1 MLDELNNKVSEILLK
16 FSDLAS
22 ADFLGNIK
30 EVLSGFL
37 GWEALVAAFFIFAV
51 FFYGLSI
58 GKARLLLFLI
68 SIYIAK
74 LFVDSFVY
82 VDYLLDVF
90 GNNIFAIY
98 LGLFIISYIAI
109 FLILDRSILKIR
121 LSTREYPIS
130 KLLALSVV
138 IIILLSN
145 VVFTYLPPDVALGV
159 KGGGAKYFLG
169 DTAFFWWFLL
179 SVLSILLLKRK
190 KKRKD

>member
-22 ADFLGNIK
+22 ADFLGNIR
-30 EVLSGFL
+30 EISNGFS
-37 GWEALVAAFFIFAV
+37 GWEALVAAFFIFAI

-82 VDYLLDVF
+82 VDYLLDIF

-121 LSTREYPIS
+121 LSTKEYPVS

-138 IIILLSN
+138 IVILLSN
-145 VVFTYLPPDVALGV
+145 VVFTYLPPEVALGV
-159 KGGGAKYFLG
+159 KNGGAKYFLG
-169 DTAFFWWFLL
+169 DTAFFWWFSL

>member
-1 MLDELNNKVSEILLK
+1 VLDELNNKVAEILLK

-22 ADFLGNIK
+22 ADFLGNVK
-30 EVLSGFL
+30 EVSNGFSS
-37 GWEALVAAFFIFAV
+37 WEVLVAAFFIFAI

-82 VDYLLDVF
+82 IDYLLDIF
-90 GNNIFAIY
+90 GDNIFAIY

-109 FLILDRSILKIR
+109 FMVLDRSILKIR

-138 IIILLSN
+138 IVILLSN
-145 VVFTYLPPDVALGV
+145 VVFTYLPPEIALKV
-159 KGGGAKYFLG
+159 KEGGAKYFIG
-169 DTAFFWWFLL
+169 DTAFFWWFLI

-190 KKRKD
+190 NKKDD